1 MKAKWGLFMT
11 EQKKNTII
19 TSGIAVLAVILAYC
33 FRIVGRGSFYPMLFS
48 YLRSFIY
55 IGLFAAWGLSVRQ
68 RIVQKQ
74 VCRFMTVTAV
84 LLIIWMVVRSA
95 KYFIFWQPDAVR
107 YLWYLFYLPMLFVPM
122 LALLIAMSLGKPDEY
137 KFPKGMS
144 VLWIIS
150 GVLLL
155 LVLTNDLHQFVFTFP
170 KDAAVWTDKNNGYS
184 IGYFMIAGW
193 QVLCAFAALV
203 IMFFKCRV
211 QKGRLHFL
219 PIVPMLLAIV
229 YSALYYAGADWLLH
243 LFGDIAAFQS
253 VMYILTFEFCI
264 ACGYIHSNSRYVD
277 LFASSVGTS
286 AEITDK
292 DFTVRYAAV
301 NTAPISKEMRRLSFA
316 LCGHELQIKSDM
328 ENALSVPDRS
338 VTVKDDCYILP
349 DKTVWQFRTQ
359 TITVESDDRWQQIT
373 AHNVTE
379 LYNGY
384 QKQEEI
390 NKELAEVNRKLRK
403 MYARMEDDVKEK
415 ESLDLKVYIHDTIGR
430 SLLTIRD
437 IIGSGEDTERKL
449 EALQNAVGML
459 ASNRVTSVGTMQE
472 VQQTAKQLGVAVE
485 VEGYLPRDTAAE
497 ELTVAAAKEC
507 VTNCIKHA
515 DGNEV
520 YIRIAERNHCHD
532 ITITNNGRVPT
543 GPIREGSGLSA
554 LRHSIESYGGEMH
567 ISHEPRFALLI
578 TIPAK
583 ENEL

>member
-1 MKAKWGLFMT
+1 MLPFLMLVEIVLEIGLFMYQLLRSNQPVRSLLSLAVMAVMIPLLFSVSRADPDNIGDAFLLGAPWLIFAAAIFFAAVHFAIALPR
-11 EQKKNTII
+11 EYRRKKNEL
-19 TSGIAVLAVILAYC
+19 S
-33 FRIVGRGSFYPMLFS
+33 PFS
-48 YLRSFIY
+48 IKE
-55 IGLFAAWGLSVRQ
+55 A
-68 RIVQKQ
+68 
-74 VCRFMTVTAV
+74 T
-84 LLIIWMVVRSA
+84 
-95 KYFIFWQPDAVR
+95 DE
-107 YLWYLFYLPMLFVPM
+107 LPMGICFADPN
-122 LALLIAMSLGKPDEY
+122 GR
-137 KFPKGMS
+137 
-144 VLWIIS
+144 II
-150 GVLLL
+150 LC
-155 LVLTNDLHQFVFTFP
+155 
-170 KDAAVWTDKNNGYS
+170 NN
-184 IGYFMIAGW
+184 
-193 QVLCAFAALV
+193 
-203 IMFFKCRV
+203 R
-211 QKGRLHFL
+211 
-219 PIVPMLLAIV
+219 
-229 YSALYYAGADWLLH
+229 
-243 LFGDIAAFQS
+243 
-253 VMYILTFEFCI
+253 
-264 ACGYIHSNSRYVD
+264 
-277 LFASSVGTS
+277 
-286 AEITDK
+286 
-292 DFTVRYAAV
+292 
-301 NTAPISKEMRRLSFA
+301 MRRLSFA

-359 TITVESDDRWQQIT
+359 NITVESDDRWQQIT

-554 LRHSIESYGGEMH
+554 LRHSIESHGGEMH

-578 TIPAK
+578 TIPEK

>member
-1 MKAKWGLFMT
+1 MFMT

-19 TSGIAVLAVILAYC
+19 TSGIAVLAMILAYC

-48 YLRSFIY
+48 YMRSFIY

-155 LVLTNDLHQFVFTFP
+155 LVITNDLHQFVFTFP
-170 KDAAVWTDKNNGYS
+170 KDAAVWTDKNYGYS
-184 IGYFMIAGW
+184 IGYFISVGW

-229 YSALYYAGADWLLH
+229 YSALYYASADWLLH

-286 AEITDK
+286 AEITDRNEIL
-292 DFTVRYAAV
+292 RYEYKREA
-301 NTAPISKEMRRLSFA
+301 KRRKVEEQNRLYD
-316 LCGHELQIKSDM
+316 LL
-328 ENALSVPDRS
+328 RS
-338 VTVKDDCYILP
+338 A
-349 DKTVWQFRTQ
+349 TQ
-359 TITVESDDRWQQIT
+359 TQI
-373 AHNVTE
+373 
-379 LYNGY
+379 
-384 QKQEEI
+384 
-390 NKELAEVNRKLRK
+390 
-403 MYARMEDDVKEK
+403 D
-415 ESLDLKVYIHDTIGR
+415 
-430 SLLTIRD
+430 
-437 IIGSGEDTERKL
+437 
-449 EALQNAVGML
+449 
-459 ASNRVTSVGTMQE
+459 
-472 VQQTAKQLGVAVE
+472 
-485 VEGYLPRDTAAE
+485 
-497 ELTVAAAKEC
+497 
-507 VTNCIKHA
+507 
-515 DGNEV
+515 
-520 YIRIAERNHCHD
+520 RIAELTKEYRRISSTDPDSAKTLLAEIAVLCSYIKRRKHLTLLTDRD
-532 ITITNNGRVPT
+532 IKIAATELHRAFNESLQTLKLLGVRSSLYVDESLSMLSGKTATAVFDFYESVIEADILNLT
-543 GPIREGSGLSA
+543 GIQVSLIKADGLRLSLNVCCKADLSA
-554 LRHSIESYGGEMH
+554 LVSGDSIRCEKEDDEEYQRLVFE
-567 ISHEPRFALLI
+567 
-578 TIPAK
+578 AK
-583 ENEL
+583 EGDRK